1 MPAMRARLA
10 PTAETL
16 AALGLSEAELTPL
29 ESGLINTS
37 WIATPPG
44 GKQCVLQAVN
54 PIFPPAINA
63 DIDIVTRHVERHG
76 VTTPRLMPLPGG
88 SLWLEAQD
96 AVWRLL
102 TFMPGE
108 TYERMPGPDHARE
121 AGAQLGR
128 FHAALA
134 NFDYEFVNARLGVHD
149 LDRHLATLR
158 CALAT
163 RTEHANF
170 AAVEPLAS
178 AILSLAASLPAL
190 PQSPDRTVHGDPK
203 ISNIVFDTSGKA
215 TCLIDLDTL
224 ARMPLALELGD
235 ALRSWC
241 NPAGE
246 DTATATLNSVLYRA
260 ALSGYA
266 PEARLFISE
275 TEWRAFP
282 AATLRITVELAA
294 RFCADALAESYFG
307 WDSARFAS
315 ASEHNQARAASQLN
329 LAESIASELAAL
341 EIETE
346 RAFS

>member
-1 MPAMRARLA
+1 MNARLS
-10 PTAETL
+10 PTPDTL
-16 AALGLSEAELTPL
+16 AALGLSETELTPL

-37 WIATPPG
+37 WLVTSPG
-44 GKQCVLQAVN
+44 SSPCVLQAVN
-54 PIFPPAINA
+54 PIFPAAINA
-63 DIDIVTRHVERHG
+63 DIDIVTRHLDRRDVA
-76 VTTPRLMPLPGG
+76 TPRLIPLPGG

-108 TYERMPGPDHARE
+108 TYERVPGPDHARE
-121 AGAQLGR
+121 AGTQLGR

-134 NFDYEFVNARLGVHD
+134 DFDYEFVNARLGVHD
-149 LDRHLATLR
+149 LDHHLAALR
-158 CALAT
+158 DALVAHT
-163 RTEHANF
+163 GHASF

-178 AILSLAASLPAL
+178 AIVSLAASLPAL
-190 PQSPDRTVHGDPK
+190 PQCPDRTVHGDPK
-203 ISNIVFDTSGKA
+203 ISNVIFDAQSGKA
-215 TCLIDLDTL
+215 ICLIDLDTL
-224 ARMPLALELGD
+224 SRMPLALELGD

-246 DTATATLNSVLYRA
+246 DSPTATLNTVLYRA

-266 PEARLFISE
+266 AEAKPFITE

-294 RFCADALAESYFG
+294 RFCTDALEESYFG
-307 WDSARFAS
+307 WNPARFAS
-315 ASEHNQARAASQLN
+315 ASEHNQTRAASQLH
-329 LAESIASELAAL
+329 LAESIAAELASL

-346 RAFS
+346 RAFSR

>member
-1 MPAMRARLA
+1 MRERFI
-10 PTAETL
+10 PTTDTL

-37 WIATPPG
+37 WLATLPG
-44 GKQCVLQAVN
+44 RAPCVLQAVN

-63 DIDIVTRHVERHG
+63 DIDIVTRHLEHHG
-76 VTTPRLMPLPGG
+76 VTTPRLIPLPGG

-96 AVWRLL
+96 TVWRLL
-102 TFMPGE
+102 TFMAGDTFECLPS
-108 TYERMPGPDHARE
+108 PDHARE
-121 AGAQLGR
+121 AGALLGR

-134 NFDYEFVNARLGVHD
+134 DFNYDFVNARLGVHD
-149 LDRHLATLR
+149 LDHHLAALR
-158 CALAT
+158 DALAKHT
-163 RTEHANF
+163 GHASF
-170 AAVEPLAS
+170 GTVEPLGS

-203 ISNIVFDTSGKA
+203 ISNIIFAADSGKA
-215 TCLIDLDTL
+215 ICLIDLDTL
-224 ARMPLALELGD
+224 SRMPLALELGD

-246 DTATATLNSVLYRA
+246 DSATATLNTVLYRS
-260 ALSGYA
+260 ALAGYA
-266 PEARLFISE
+266 GEAKLFITE
-275 TEWRAFP
+275 AEWRGFP

-294 RFCADALAESYFG
+294 RFCADALEECYFG
-307 WDSARFAS
+307 WDRDRFAS
-315 ASEHNQARAASQLN
+315 ASAHNQARATSQLH
-329 LAESIASELAAL
+329 LAETIAAELARL